1 MVFFRIEFLNFPT
14 AKYQKEG
21 SCQSVDP
28 GRNVKHDLP
37 SEKYLLFKFNSV
49 KTQQTTCQLK
59 SPDQRE
65 TRQGSLSLQVKEA
78 LNNRQFHVALQ

>member
-49 KTQQTTCQLK
+49 KNPADHLSIKVSRSEGDPTRLSFTASK
-59 SPDQRE
+59 RSPQ
-65 TRQGSLSLQVKEA
+65 
-78 LNNRQFHVALQ
+78 